1 MVKKSKRKRSV
12 KRAKATKP
20 PVKSETRMSPEEYIR
35 WKDALRERIKNRWKG

>member
-1 MVKKSKRKRSV
+1 VVKKSKRKRSV

-20 PVKSETRMSPEEYIR
+20 PVKSESPEEYIR